1 MRCAVK
7 AGVVPM
13 RGIVPEIA
21 QVALSAARLHSHKRW
36 CARYPELTLSAKQT
50 PIGYT
55 PKTLSARII
64 IVTSLADL
72 RQTYARDSL
81 SEADVEP
88 DPIRQFE
95 KWFAEAQAAGVP
107 EPNAM
112 SLATV
117 DAQGRPSNRIV
128 LIKGADARG
137 FVFFTS
143 YESAKGRDLAQNP
156 FASLLF
162 FWTELER
169 QIRIEG
175 RVEKTSAEESD
186 QYFHSRPLGSRI
198 GAWASIQSSVTDRA
212 ALEAREARF
221 AAQYGDHPPRPPQ
234 WGGYRLVPDAIEFW
248 QGRPSRLHDRI
259 KFSRSTGGS
268 WQIVRL
274 SP

>member
-1 MRCAVK
+1 
-7 AGVVPM
+7 
-13 RGIVPEIA
+13 
-21 QVALSAARLHSHKRW
+21 
-36 CARYPELTLSAKQT
+36 
-50 PIGYT
+50 
-55 PKTLSARII
+55 
-64 IVTSLADL
+64 VTSFADL

-81 SEADVEP
+81 SETDVDP

-95 KWFAEAQAAGVP
+95 KWFAQAQAADVP

-117 DAQGRPSNRIV
+117 NAQGRPSNRIV

-143 YESAKGRDLAQNP
+143 YESAKGHDLAHNP
-156 FASLLF
+156 HASLLF

-175 RVEKTSAEESD
+175 RVEKTSADESD
-186 QYFHSRPLGSRI
+186 RYFHSRPLGSRI
-198 GAWASIQSSVTDRA
+198 GAWASIQSSVTERA

-259 KFSRSTGGS
+259 KFSRSTGGN

>member
-1 MRCAVK
+1 M
-7 AGVVPM
+7 
-13 RGIVPEIA
+13 
-21 QVALSAARLHSHKRW
+21 
-36 CARYPELTLSAKQT
+36 
-50 PIGYT
+50 
-55 PKTLSARII
+55 
-64 IVTSLADL
+64 TSLADL
-72 RQTYARDSL
+72 RKTYARDSL
-81 SEADVEP
+81 SETDVQV

-95 KWFAEAQAAGVP
+95 QWFAEAQAAQVP

-112 SLATV
+112 SLATA
-117 DAQGRPSNRIV
+117 DREGRPSNRIV

-143 YESAKGRDLAQNP
+143 YESTKGRNLAQNP

-186 QYFHSRPLGSRI
+186 HYFHSRPLGSRI
-198 GAWASIQSSVTDRA
+198 GAWASIQSSVTQRA
-212 ALEAREARF
+212 DLEAREARF
-221 AAQYGDHPPRPPQ
+221 AAEYGDHPPRPPQ

-259 KFSRSTGGS
+259 KYLRNTDGN

-274 SP
+274 AP